1 MKWQV
6 LNATA
11 HRQHGWRR
19 PTGLALARQEAFAP
33 LVLAELAPALPQ
45 YPLALARLPGG
56 EYRLGAVLGLTAG
69 QNLWMDDSACW
80 RGGYVPSCFRGHP
93 FALQRLPGEEAR
105 VALCFDVDSGLYCE
119 APDAARGELRFFDD
133 DGQPQAVTQ
142 QMLQFLQSRLTAQTQ
157 TQTAVNA
164 LAQAGLL
171 VPWVWPAQL
180 PLPPGAQPL
189 QGLYRVDETRLNQLD
204 ATGLLALRQTQALP
218 VAYAQM
224 FSMPR
229 LAVLQKMAASPT
241 PVPPPAPD
249 LSAVQ
254 KLFEPGQ
261 PDTIQFNW

>member
-6 LNATA
+6 LDATA
-11 HRQHGWRR
+11 HRHQGWRR
-19 PTGLALARQEAFAP
+19 PTGLVLARQEAFAP

-45 YPLALARLPGG
+45 YPLALARLPDGN
-56 EYRLGAVLGLTAG
+56 YCLGAVLGLPAG
-69 QNLWMDDSACW
+69 QNLWMDDSARW
-80 RGGYVPSCFRGHP
+80 RGGYVPSCYRGHP
-93 FALQRLPGEEAR
+93 FALQRLPGEDAR
-105 VALCFDVDSGLYCE
+105 VALCFDLDSGLYCE
-119 APDAARGELRFFDD
+119 APEAARGELRFFDD

-142 QMLQFLQSRLTAQTQ
+142 QMLQFLQTRLTAQAQ
-157 TQTAVNA
+157 TQAAVNA
-164 LAQAGLL
+164 LAQADLL
-171 VPWVWPAQL
+171 IPWTWTATL

-189 QGLYRVDETRLNQLD
+189 QGLYRVDESRLNQLD
-204 ATGLLALRQTQALP
+204 AAGLLALRQAQALP

-229 LAVLQKMAASPT
+229 LAVLQKMAATPT
-241 PVPPPAPD
+241 PAPPPAPD

>member
-6 LNATA
+6 LDAAA
-11 HRQHGWRR
+11 HRYHGWRR

-56 EYRLGAVLGLTAG
+56 DYRLGAVLGLTAG
-69 QNLWMDDSACW
+69 QNLWLDDNARW
-80 RGGYVPSCFRGHP
+80 RGGYVPSCYRGYP
-93 FALQRLPGEEAR
+93 FALQRMPGDDQRA
-105 VALCFDVDSGLYCE
+105 ALCFDGDSGLYCE

-142 QMLQFLQSRLTAQTQ
+142 QMLQFLQTRLTAQDHTQ
-157 TQTAVNA
+157 KAVNA
-164 LAQAGLL
+164 LAQADLL
-171 VPWVWPAQL
+171 VPWAWPAQL

-189 QGLYRVDETRLNQLD
+189 QGLYRVDESRLNQLD
-204 ATGLLALRQTQALP
+204 AHGLLALLQAQALP

-229 LAVLQKMAASPT
+229 LAVLQKMAPQHA
-241 PVPPPAPD
+241 PPPPPD
-249 LSAVQ
+249 LTAVQ